1 MTVTDVLMV
10 LAIFLGPIV
19 AVQLTRFLDERRE
32 IRARK
37 LNVFKTLM
45 ATRAY
50 TVSWNH
56 VEALNRI
63 DLEFNK
69 KVPKERRVL
78 ESWKAYLDLL
88 GDKALS
94 PEQWN
99 IKRVDLLVDLLQSMA
114 LALKYDFDKTQ
125 IKNSSYSPQ
134 AHGNIEAEQAALR
147 RYALE
152 LLEGKR
158 AIPVKAESSSTQ

>member
-1 MTVTDVLMV
+1 MTITDVLMIF
-10 LAIFLGPIV
+10 AIFLGPIV

-78 ESWKAYLDLL
+78 ESWKEYLDLL
-88 GDKALS
+88 GDKTLS

-114 LALKYDFDKTQ
+114 LALKYDFDRTQ

-147 RYALE
+147 HYALE
-152 LLEGKR
+152 ILEGKR
-158 AIPVKAESSSTQ
+158 AIPVKAESSSQ